1 VRVDDPESKRAG
13 GAPAEPEGRGQSD
26 MTRTPPTLEDLVR
39 QPERVTE
46 VARDAVAGLL
56 AEVERLRAGLWAR
69 LFDVQERGG
78 TSPRSTRLLT
88 APTVAEVL
96 GVPVTYVY
104 ELARTGRLP
113 AVRFGKYV
121 RFSPEALQAWQ
132 ARHEAQ
138 LDGDL
143 YNQYSSSRDGRGASA
158 DPNTARA
165 DAGQARGAGRRGR
178 QHHRP
183 AGAQ

>member
-1 VRVDDPESKRAG
+1 
-13 GAPAEPEGRGQSD
+13 

-56 AEVERLRAGLWAR
+56 AEVERLRVALWAR
-69 LFDVQERGG
+69 LFDVPERGA
-78 TSPRSTRLLT
+78 PPSTRLLT
-88 APTVAEVL
+88 APTVAEAL
-96 GVPVTYVY
+96 GVPVSYVY

-121 RFSPEALQAWQ
+121 RFAPEALQEWQ
-132 ARHEAQ
+132 ARHEER
-138 LDGDL
+138 LDGKIYD
-143 YNQYSSSRDGRGASA
+143 QYSSPGDGRGASA
-158 DPNTARA
+158 DPNTAQT

-183 AGAQ
+183 AGAR

>member
-1 VRVDDPESKRAG
+1 
-13 GAPAEPEGRGQSD
+13 

-39 QPERVTE
+39 QPQRVTE

-56 AEVERLRAGLWAR
+56 AEAERLRVALWAR
-69 LFDVQERGG
+69 LFDVPERGG
-78 TSPRSTRLLT
+78 TAPPSTRLLT
-88 APTVAEVL
+88 APTVAEAL
-96 GVPVTYVY
+96 GVPVSYVY

-121 RFSPEALQAWQ
+121 RFAPEALQEWQ
-132 ARHEAQ
+132 ARHEER
-138 LDGDL
+138 LDGKIYD
-143 YNQYSSSRDGRGASA
+143 QYSSARDGRGASA
-158 DPNTARA
+158 DPKTART

-183 AGAQ
+183 PGAR

>member
-1 VRVDDPESKRAG
+1 
-13 GAPAEPEGRGQSD
+13 

-56 AEVERLRAGLWAR
+56 AEAERLRVALWAR
-69 LFDVQERGG
+69 LFDVPERGG
-78 TSPRSTRLLT
+78 TAPPSTRLLT
-88 APTVAEVL
+88 APTVAEAL
-96 GVPVTYVY
+96 GVPVSYVY

-121 RFSPEALQAWQ
+121 RFAPEALEEWQ
-132 ARHEAQ
+132 AHHAER

-143 YNQYSSSRDGRGASA
+143 SNRYSSAHDGRGASA
-158 DPNTARA
+158 DPNTTRA
-165 DAGQARGAGRRGR
+165 DASQARGAGRRGR

-183 AGAQ
+183 AGAR